1 MSKTKRKINKELLM
15 QKRYW
20 KKIKKRY
27 PFLDPR
33 EHWYCAYELTKKERN
48 GTPPLLSLDSG
59 DIPAGW
65 VKRFGHEL
73 CEDLRAEFIRCG
85 CLNDVY
91 IVQAKEKYGR
101 LTIYFSTMP
110 AWCKVDDILGK
121 YEELSETVC
130 IHCGSTDAHM
140 IGCGWVCPE
149 CRDCYNLHDNL
160 YPYEEKI
167 VDKDRKDS
175 DEVKELRERVRMRP
189 ASDILPKQKRKGKR

>member
-1 MSKTKRKINKELLM
+1 MPKTKRKINKE
-15 QKRYW
+15 
-20 KKIKKRY
+20 
-27 PFLDPR
+27 
-33 EHWYCAYELTKKERN
+33 YELTKKERSW
-48 GTPPLLSLDSG
+48 TPPILSLDSG

-65 VKRFGHEL
+65 IKRFGHEL

-110 AWCKVDDILGK
+110 AWCKADDILGK

-140 IGCGWVCPE
+140 IGGGWICPE
-149 CRDCYNLHDNL
+149 CRDCYNQRDNL
-160 YPYEEKI
+160 YPYEE
-167 VDKDRKDS
+167 VT
-175 DEVKELRERVRMRP
+175 ELRERVRIRP
-189 ASDILPKQKRKGKR
+189 ASDILLKQKRKGKR

>member
-1 MSKTKRKINKELLM
+1 MPKTKRKINKELLM

-33 EHWYCAYELTKKERN
+33 EHWYCGYELTKKERSW
-48 GTPPLLSLDSG
+48 TPPILSLDSG

-110 AWCKVDDILGK
+110 AWCKADDILGK

-140 IGCGWVCPE
+140 ILSLIHISEPT
-149 CRDCYNLHDNL
+149 R
-160 YPYEEKI
+160 
-167 VDKDRKDS
+167 RS
-175 DEVKELRERVRMRP
+175 
-189 ASDILPKQKRKGKR
+189 